1 MGNDP
6 LKGENRKKELKSRI
20 IWVLI
25 LSSYLGA
32 FIGSERLYYESKGED
47 LLSNIS
53 AVIEDI
59 YSMREMALPIL
70 HTKISLPGAL
80 CLIPTDPGMIF
91 VGLLIGSIYALN
103 LYTEFISKGKERKG
117 EEYGSGAFNTGY
129 DHLINNYVMS
139 PPLLK
144 KAMINGEI
152 KISRSDYLCWKVR
165 KVLCFGHKGRKKK
178 AYGLHEKAQ

>member
-1 MGNDP
+1 MGNNP
-6 LKGENRKKELKSRI
+6 LKGENAKKELKSRI

-32 FIGSERLYYESKGED
+32 FIGAERVYYESKGQD

-53 AVIEDI
+53 EVMQDI
-59 YSMREMALPIL
+59 YSMREMILPVFNI
-70 HTKISLPGAL
+70 KISLPGAL
-80 CLIPTDPGMIF
+80 CLVPTDPGMIF
-91 VGLLIGSIYALN
+91 VGLLFGGIYALN
-103 LYTEFISKGKERKG
+103 QYTEFISKGKERKG

-129 DHLINNYVMS
+129 QSLLNNYVMS

-152 KISRSDYLCWKVR
+152 EITLADYLSWKMR
-165 KVLCFGHKGRKKK
+165 KILCFGDMGRKKK
-178 AYGLHEKAQ
+178 N